1 MAKREWTDAERKAF
15 GDKMREAR
23 RKKNVTVGGPVEA
36 PPATDSPKVP
46 SEDPTERIADEQGY
60 DELKA
65 QLDETNETI
74 ALLKAALLG
83 GKPQNEGLSVK
94 GNRLTGEV
102 EKYLLD
108 PTNYPSPIERL
119 RKEARLQPLA
129 FDWNYEMDYEV
140 TSTNYETKAG
150 INMREPKFQVTLN
163 RVVLNDQGEQT
174 PKRYIAR
181 KMIFHEDP
189 QAALVIARDNGIEV
203 DKTDE
208 QNFLNEMRYLR
219 VRDWLFDIFWPKP
232 VDPRGQIQEEVIG
245 GTLVQVFTKSSEDA
259 TGVEFDKIAKVI

>member
-1 MAKREWTDAERKAF
+1 MTDAEKKAW
-15 GDKMREAR
+15 GAKMREAR
-23 RKKNVTVGGPVEA
+23 RAKNVTEVKDSVA
-36 PPATDSPKVP
+36 PPATDTPKVP
-46 SEDPTERIADEQGY
+46 EEDPTERIADEQGL
-60 DELKA
+60 DELKR
-65 QLDETNETI
+65 QMQEVMETN

-83 GKPQNEGLSVK
+83 NKPQNEGLSVK

-108 PTNYPSPIERL
+108 PVNYPSPIERL

-140 TSTNYETKAG
+140 TSTNYETKTG
-150 INMREPKFQVTLN
+150 INMREPKFQVTLS

-189 QAALVIARDNGIEV
+189 QAALVIARDNGIKV
-203 DKTDE
+203 DKADE
-208 QNFLNEMRYLR
+208 QAFLNEMRYLR

-232 VDPRGQIQEEVIG
+232 VDPKGQIQEEVIG